1 MIYSG
6 LGKASLVVCV
16 SQAPYLFDESIHV
29 LKFASIATRV
39 TAVEQFREPPRPAAT
54 PSSRFSTVL
63 AAGGD
68 GGKSLPMASSGR
80 SSMAWEEEPR
90 SLPPFAGGGRS
101 LPAAFGARMRSTGG
115 GSIPP
120 RVEEGQEED
129 EQVGQNTVLVR
140 GCVSLMIIF
149 FFVVGTGTCFTVA
162 PVRHKICVLY
172 VEKIHTV
179 RYLDLKKRQLSCS
192 DSLFLPH

>member
-1 MIYSG
+1 M
-6 LGKASLVVCV
+6 VCV

-39 TAVEQFREPPRPAAT
+39 TVEQFREPPRPAAT
-54 PSSRFSTVL
+54 PSSRFSSVL

-68 GGKSLPMASSGR
+68 GGKSLLMASTGR
-80 SSMAWEEEPR
+80 SSTAWEEEPR

-115 GSIPP
+115 GSILP

-129 EQVGQNTVLVR
+129 EQVGQNISQRLCR
-140 GCVSLMIIF
+140 PNDYILFCSRYR
-149 FFVVGTGTCFTVA
+149 TGTCFTVA
-162 PVRHKICVLY
+162 PVRH
-172 VEKIHTV
+172 
-179 RYLDLKKRQLSCS
+179 
-192 DSLFLPH
+192 

>member
-29 LKFASIATRV
+29 LKFASIATRI
-39 TAVEQFREPPRPAAT
+39 TTDEKFREPPRPAAT
-54 PSSRFSTVL
+54 PSSRFSSVL

-68 GGKSLPMASSGR
+68 GGKSLLMASTGR
-80 SSMAWEEEPR
+80 SSTAWEEEPR

-129 EQVGQNTVLVR
+129 EQVGQNISQRLCRLNDYIILFCSRYRYVFYCGASEALNLCILR
-140 GCVSLMIIF
+140 GENPY
-149 FFVVGTGTCFTVA
+149 GTLFR
-162 PVRHKICVLY
+162 P
-172 VEKIHTV
+172 
-179 RYLDLKKRQLSCS
+179 KKRQLSCS
-192 DSLFLPH
+192 GSLFLPH

>member
-1 MIYSG
+1 M
-6 LGKASLVVCV
+6 VCV

-54 PSSRFSTVL
+54 ACKTPASRFSSVL

-68 GGKSLPMASSGR
+68 GGKSLLMDSAVLSGR

-90 SLPPFAGGGRS
+90 SRSTTMLPPFAGGGRS
-101 LPAAFGARMRSTGG
+101 LPAAFGARMRRTGG

-120 RVEEGQEED
+120 RVEEGQEEY
-129 EQVGQNTVLVR
+129 EQVGQNISQRLCRLNDYIILFCSRYRYVFYCGASEALNLCIVR
-140 GCVSLMIIF
+140 GEVHQLFRPKM
-149 FFVVGTGTCFTVA
+149 
-162 PVRHKICVLY
+162 
-172 VEKIHTV
+172 
-179 RYLDLKKRQLSCS
+179 RQH
-192 DSLFLPH
+192 F